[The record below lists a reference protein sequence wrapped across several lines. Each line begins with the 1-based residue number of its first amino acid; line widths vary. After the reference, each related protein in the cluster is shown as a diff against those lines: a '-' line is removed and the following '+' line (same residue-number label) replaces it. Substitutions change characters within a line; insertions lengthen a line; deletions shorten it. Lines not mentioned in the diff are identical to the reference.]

1 MNNNNLSHLQRS
13 KLQNIMHSVVLL
25 GAMLL
30 LLTIIGWLVAGV
42 TGIIWALVMGIF
54 LAISSSII
62 SSKFILSLYHSR
74 PLRIDEVPEIFE
86 ILTILCERAGLNY
99 QPALHY
105 IPSRVINSFAT
116 GHGKNTVIALSDGM
130 LNHLTMRELAGTI
143 AHEISHLRNNDLW
156 VMGLADIISRLT
168 SILATV
174 GYFLILVYLPIYLF
188 TDAGIPW
195 TLLILLLLAPHFS
208 ALLQLALSRSREF
221 GADLVAAEMTGDA
234 LGLASALTKIDYYE
248 SGLLKRFLQPNRQV
262 TNPSLLRTHP
272 ETSERVARL
281 KKYAEQQQATAL
293 SDYNYL
299 PFKPPATRLPL
310 RSPRRRYHGLW
321 Y

>member
-1 MNNNNLSHLQRS
+1 MNNTNLNFLQRS
-13 KLQNIMHSVVLL
+13 KFQNIAHSAVLL
-25 GAMLL
+25 SAMLL

-42 TGIIWALVMGIF
+42 TGIIMALAMGIF

-74 PLRIDEVPEIFE
+74 PLKIDEVPKVYEMLI
-86 ILTILCERAGLNY
+86 ILCKRAGLNY
-99 QPALHY
+99 QPTLYY
-105 IPSRVINSFAT
+105 IPSRIINSFAT
-116 GHGKNTVIALSDGM
+116 GHGKNTVIAISDGM
-130 LNHLTMRELAGTI
+130 LNNLTMRELVSIIG
-143 AHEISHLRNNDLW
+143 HEISHLRNNDLW
-156 VMGLADIISRLT
+156 LMGLADIISRLT

-174 GYFLILVYLPIYLF
+174 GYFLILIYFPIYLL
-188 TDAGIPW
+188 TDAEIPW
-195 TLLILLLLAPHFS
+195 ALLILLLLAPHFS

-221 GADLVAAEMTGDA
+221 GADLFAAEITGDA

-248 SGLLKRFLQPNRQV
+248 SGLFKRFLQPNRQV

-272 ETSERVARL
+272 ETRERVARL
-281 KKYAEQQQATAL
+281 RKYAEQQQEIL
-293 SDYNYL
+293 SNFNYL
-299 PFKPPATRLPL
+299 PFKPPTTRLPL